1 MVSQARG
8 MWELNFSSDDDD
20 DEGNGEDV
28 APPEHAAT
36 QRHKDASA
44 LVHKAAADRHAAQP
58 HVTTHEHQGA
68 DAQHEAVTA
77 QHEDGAV
84 IPRRALAVVPVEAM
98 TAELHE
104 MVAPGQCATGLELH
118 TVPEAVQHSV
128 CTQHKDATVQSGAM
142 GAHRGATEARRSA
155 PTARDDDQSE
165 AAGDASKQGVPPD
178 QPATVARL
186 HGPQLRPRAPKA
198 YPFSTKVAQIGPRP
212 VVEVGGEVVVDNMLA
227 GKGVRLT
234 RAMAT
239 RGALTPDEEASSRK
253 LPRMTSPSCE
263 FATMGSEN
271 ARVLAQDKYGTWCK
285 GVRRFRANRESAAKV
300 LSWVVDN
307 TSRTLSVAATDA
319 LTLDGFQDWGM
330 VHAGTLDNERQLQH
344 TFVISRAQR
353 RRALKA
359 IPGLADI
366 VSATQ
371 AEIESLRLHDTPTK
385 LEWLTG
391 HILNQGDV
399 NARFEYHQD
408 TDEERKEVGG
418 RRDRRVLYTAIV
430 KLNSGGCT
438 SMQVYGHPEVFYYA
452 HGGCSV
458 IFRSD
463 LHHRTE
469 KAEPGIWKLALFFGL
484 FL

>member
-1 MVSQARG
+1 MYRKARG
-8 MWELNFSSDDDD
+8 MWDLNFSSDDDD

-36 QRHKDASA
+36 QRHKDASP

-58 HVTTHEHQGA
+58 QVTTREHQGA

-77 QHEDGAV
+77 FH
-84 IPRRALAVVPVEAM
+84 
-98 TAELHE
+98 
-104 MVAPGQCATGLELH
+104 
-118 TVPEAVQHSV
+118 
-128 CTQHKDATVQSGAM
+128 
-142 GAHRGATEARRSA
+142 
-155 PTARDDDQSE
+155 
-165 AAGDASKQGVPPD
+165 
-178 QPATVARL
+178 
-186 HGPQLRPRAPKA
+186 
-198 YPFSTKVAQIGPRP
+198 
-212 VVEVGGEVVVDNMLA
+212 
-227 GKGVRLT
+227 
-234 RAMAT
+234 
-239 RGALTPDEEASSRK
+239 
-253 LPRMTSPSCE
+253 
-263 FATMGSEN
+263 
-271 ARVLAQDKYGTWCK
+271 
-285 GVRRFRANRESAAKV
+285 
-300 LSWVVDN
+300 
-307 TSRTLSVAATDA
+307 
-319 LTLDGFQDWGM
+319 DWGM